1 MVNQLQN
8 GPRSTASLILQLLSI
23 LAQHNQHQE
32 DLLKCGVVP
41 TLLMLYRSDDSAVA
55 LQAARIMEALSEPAS
70 TILQR
75 SLSAGNGRL
84 GADSSSGSSCGNT
97 PTAAAT
103 AAGSGASGS
112 AAALQSPYG
121 LPPRGPLQRSSEPAD
136 QGTKAGQQEALVS
149 SSSDSSAEYV
159 TCNSHNSS
167 AGGCSDTQH
176 VAEAGS
182 GPYVGATAAGPRRSA
197 GPTPR
202 QSAGA
207 ALDQGAAQPPASS
220 SNSSIQVAGGTAG
233 STAHAAVAAAQQ
245 AEASAEPS
253 SSGAHAAIL
262 AVAAAEKPSV
272 ELPAGSCSPSSSSTS
287 SAGSPARRV
296 AAVAAAL
303 EAAALASSS
312 SSVDGCSASSPVPVS
327 PGAVG
332 RARQSSIPT
341 LSRAASKTPS
351 GLCAPP
357 LLAKRPTSGKT
368 EQPGEPLQ
376 QQQQLAVEQDHT
388 EQPSPS
394 TAHSLSEQQQQA
406 QQQLEQQPNQ
416 VEASQQDQR
425 PQQQPVQQQQ
435 QRLQPLQHQ
444 HLPSRLPRRLP
455 HTPGSSGP
463 HGGSSSS
470 SSMTDPGSRTGTP
483 DPIKRRQH
491 PSAHHPSGGAKLP
504 HGGSGSGPS
513 TAGGRTSASPVHLR
527 VLAAQ
532 KKSQRNLASAADA
545 GDSPAPGTPS
555 AGPPQ
560 QPFEV
565 AGTGRVMQMAA
576 AIVANAEAA
585 ARSASPQRLVKQPSQ
600 LQAQLQQQA
609 QQQPQQQPAPLG
621 QGQAG
626 KPSSSSAAAEGTT
639 PAGQG
644 SSSSSNRPAGSKSPG
659 KADGG
664 VPAAASAPAA
674 SSSAPS
680 PARDAAAAAAPAA
693 HFAAAQDKLGGSHA
707 AAAAIA
713 GPPPA
718 AEADDLLSS
727 TYDNLHGLLLKK
739 SDIEVCRCVA
749 LVVAPLSGC
758 SITAW
763 LHYHRH
769 SECIDV
775 LRLCMQ
781 AAVVPGMF

>member
-1 MVNQLQN
+1 MFVAAVLWPTRTGGFKLLVNQLQH

-41 TLLMLYRSDDSAVA
+41 TLLTLYRSDDSAVA

-84 GADSSSGSSCGNT
+84 AADSSSGSSCGNT
-97 PTAAAT
+97 PTAAAI
-103 AAGSGASGS
+103 AAGSGVSGS
-112 AAALQSPYG
+112 APGLQSPYG
-121 LPPRGPLQRSSEPAD
+121 LPPRGPLQRSSELAD
-136 QGTKAGQQEALVS
+136 QGAKGGQQAALVS

-167 AGGCSDTQH
+167 AGGCADTQH
-176 VAEAGS
+176 MAEAGS
-182 GPYVGATAAGPRRSA
+182 GYPGPSVGSTAAGPRRST

-220 SNSSIQVAGGTAG
+220 SNSSIQAAGGTAG
-233 STAHAAVAAAQQ
+233 SSAPAAVAAAQQ
-245 AEASAEPS
+245 AEGSSAEPS
-253 SSGAHAAIL
+253 SSGGTVSKAGATV
-262 AVAAAEKPSV
+262 AVAAADKPSV
-272 ELPAGSCSPSSSSTS
+272 ELPPGSCSPSSSSTS
-287 SAGSPARRV
+287 STGSPARRV

-312 SSVDGCSASSPVPVS
+312 SSVDGCSASSAVPVS

-341 LSRAASKTPS
+341 LSRTGSKTPS
-351 GLCAPP
+351 GLGAPP
-357 LLAKRPTSGKT
+357 LLAKRPTSGKM

-376 QQQQLAVEQDHT
+376 QQQQLAVEQDHA
-388 EQPSPS
+388 EQQSPS
-394 TAHSLSEQQQQA
+394 TAHSLSEQQQQQQQA
-406 QQQLEQQPNQ
+406 QQQPEQQPNQ

-425 PQQQPVQQQQ
+425 PQQQQVQQQQ
-435 QRLQPLQHQ
+435 QRIQPLQQQAHQ

-455 HTPGSSGP
+455 HTSGSSGP
-463 HGGSSSS
+463 HGS
-470 SSMTDPGSRTGTP
+470 SSMTDPSSRTGTP

-491 PSAHHPSGGAKLP
+491 PAAHHPSGGAKLP
-504 HGGSGSGPS
+504 HGGSGSAT

-532 KKSQRNLASAADA
+532 KKSQRNLASAADG

-565 AGTGRVMQMAA
+565 AGAGRVMQMAA

-609 QQQPQQQPAPLG
+609 QQQQQQPQQQPAPLG

-626 KPSSSSAAAEGTT
+626 KPSSSSAAAEGTS
-639 PAGQG
+639 PAGQGNGSTANGG
-644 SSSSSNRPAGSKSPG
+644 SSSSSNRPAGAKSPG

-664 VPAAASAPAA
+664 VPASASAPAA
-674 SSSAPS
+674 SSS

-693 HFAAAQDKLGGSHA
+693 HLLQDKLGGSHA

-739 SDIEVCRCVA
+739 SDIEVCRCVT
-749 LVVAPLSGC
+749 LSVASL
-758 SITAW
+758 W
-763 LHYHRH
+763 L
-769 SECIDV
+769 
-775 LRLCMQ
+775 
-781 AAVVPGMF
+781 